1 MDPDHAVSNVRLS
14 PMTGTA
20 VIAVADAKWKT
31 GGDSSGDV
39 YQLTSYM
46 LAEGVPGLL
55 VYPQQDAT
63 ERECRFRQ

>member
-1 MDPDHAVSNVRLS
+1 
-14 PMTGTA
+14 MTGTA